1 MRSTTPGAKVSHS
14 RLTCWLLAVYVP
26 TECQDNELVDPTL
39 QTTGHAQTVSVG
51 FEFSIRIS
59 VLSMLNL
66 DTDGPVPVAFAVSK
80 APSQYGRVVDKHQC
94 SGGMGMCGFDSI
106 LLMDCRSGSEGR

>member
-1 MRSTTPGAKVSHS
+1 
-14 RLTCWLLAVYVP
+14 
-26 TECQDNELVDPTL
+26 
-39 QTTGHAQTVSVG
+39 
-51 FEFSIRIS
+51 
-59 VLSMLNL
+59 MLNL